1 MKIQTKLSGFFIIL
15 LAVFSYILLWTGT
28 RSYRLE
34 VAALNAEVS
43 REKIKLLI
51 NTVKEQDNL
60 FFEKIY
66 KSPKEAQEKVIEQ
79 VKNIYLNNS
88 DFAKYPFIVSADS
101 RYVVHPTLP
110 PGAIFSWDRFAIEKL
125 LKNGEGEIRI
135 IEPYGDKIVFYQAF
149 KPWRWLICYSIPADT
164 DYYAG
169 VSESNLRQIIA
180 VIGCMLASV
189 GLLYWLIQKALAPLS
204 TLADSAEAMASGKF
218 PEAGHRKY
226 PDDEVGIMGRA
237 FDSMT
242 SKIRNSMDELQK
254 EISERRNKEM
264 EFRELTENSPLPMAV
279 INPDKTYSV
288 NEMFTRMFGYS
299 ENDMPVFDDWFN
311 LAMPDENYRRKVISL
326 WVGHVTSDRFG
337 GETFKVTC
345 KNGNVLDIE
354 VRHKLIGNRNLLIF
368 NDMTDRK
375 RVEGELRTTRN
386 YLNQVLDSIKLLLAA
401 VNEEGIVTQWN
412 RPMEQ
417 YTGVKAVFAVG
428 SKLWDVA
435 PFLKNYRVQI
445 EDAVKSGNFMEL
457 YRESIIRQHELY
469 FNISINPMSK
479 SENHGAVIILE
490 DVTELIKK
498 GEQLV
503 QAQKMETVGTLAGG
517 LAHDFNNVLG
527 GIKGAISMV
536 NYYLKN
542 SPAAI
547 GEIKEFIGIAERS
560 TNRASSMVE
569 QLLTLSRKSQ
579 LNFSPVDL
587 KQALLNVLEICR
599 STFDKSVVIN
609 VFTPVSKAMV
619 KADQTQIEQV
629 MLNLLI
635 NAEHSMTLMLK
646 EDEPHGGTINVAIN
660 QALRRQSANLLTDA
674 ENVDNAAAD
683 NPPKELSYWEV
694 AIKDTG
700 VGIPRE
706 IQPKIFDPFF
716 TTKSKGRGTGLGLA
730 MVYSIIDRH
739 SGYIDVQTEAGTGST
754 FTIGLPELK
763 ETEEITAQE
772 SKDEELARGSGLILI
787 IDDEEAIRIT
797 ASKMLETVGYDTIC
811 AVDGTTG
818 CELYEARQTEIKAVL
833 LDMVMPGI
841 SGLETYQKLRQINP
855 DLKVLMTS
863 GYTNDA
869 RMHKALASGADN
881 FIKKPFSLTRLISK
895 MQEVVLQQ
903 KDTAPN

>member
-15 LAVFSYILLWTGT
+15 LAVFSYLLLWTGT
-28 RSYRLE
+28 RSYRQE
-34 VAALNAEVS
+34 VASLNAEVS
-43 REKIKLLI
+43 REKIKFLM
-51 NTVKEQDNL
+51 NTISEQDNL

-66 KSPKEAQEKVIEQ
+66 KSPKEAQEKVIEH
-79 VKNIYLNNS
+79 VKNNYQS
-88 DFAKYPFIVSADS
+88 SPDFAKYLFIVSADS
-101 RYVVHPTLP
+101 RYIVHPTLP
-110 PGAIFSWDRFAIEKL
+110 AGALFTWDKVAVDKL
-125 LKNGEGEIRI
+125 LKTGEGEIRLND
-135 IEPYGDKIVFYQAF
+135 PYGEKIVFYQAF
-149 KPWRWLICYSIPADT
+149 KPWRWLVCYSLPADV

-169 VSESNLRQIIA
+169 VSESSLRQLIA
-180 VIGCMLASV
+180 VLGCMLASV

-204 TLADSAEAMASGKF
+204 DLADSAEAMAAGKF
-218 PEAGHRKY
+218 PESCNHQY

-237 FDSMT
+237 FDDMAAKIQNSMT
-242 SKIRNSMDELQK
+242 ELQA

-264 EFRELTENSPLPMAV
+264 EFRELIENSPLPMAV

-288 NEMFTRMFGYS
+288 NNMFSRMFGYY
-299 ENDMPVFDDWFN
+299 EKDMATFDDWFN
-311 LAMPDENYRRKVISL
+311 LAMPDENYRKKVISL
-326 WVGHVTSDRFG
+326 WVGHVTGDRFG

-345 KNGNVLDIE
+345 KSGETLEIE

-368 NDMTDRK
+368 NDLTDRK

-401 VNEEGIVTQWN
+401 VNEKGIVTQWN

-417 YTGVKAVFAVG
+417 YTGIKAAFAIG

-435 PFLKNYRVQI
+435 PFLNNYRTQI
-445 EDAVKSGNFMEL
+445 EDAAKSGKFLEL
-457 YRESIIRQHELY
+457 YRESIIQEHELY
-469 FNISINPMSK
+469 FNISINPLPAN
-479 SENHGAVIILE
+479 ENPGAVIILE

-547 GEIKEFIGIAERS
+547 GEIKEFTAIAERS
-560 TNRASSMVE
+560 TTRASSMVE

-579 LNFSPVDL
+579 LTFNPVDL
-587 KQALLNVLEICR
+587 KQALLSVLEICR
-599 STFDKSVVIN
+599 STFDKSVNIN
-609 VFTPVSKAMV
+609 TFMPVSRAMV

-629 MLNLLI
+629 LLNLLI
-635 NAEHSMTLMLK
+635 NAEHSMTLMLGE
-646 EDEPHGGTINVAIN
+646 EDVRGGSINVSIKR
-660 QALRRQSANLLTDA
+660 ALHRPPAHAEENTEANISSDEA
-674 ENVDNAAAD
+674 
-683 NPPKELSYWEV
+683 YWEISV
-694 AIKDTG
+694 KDTG

-716 TTKSKGRGTGLGLA
+716 TTKSKGRGTGLGLS

-739 SGYIDVQTEAGTGST
+739 NGYVEVKSESGEGST

-763 ETEEITAQE
+763 LDDEHMAQE
-772 SKDEELARGSGLILI
+772 KTHGELAFGTGLILI

-797 ASKMLETVGYDTIC
+797 ASKMLEAVGYDTIC
-811 AVDGTTG
+811 AVDGTAG
-818 CELYEARQTEIKAVL
+818 CELYKSRQQEIKSVL
-833 LDMVMPGI
+833 LDMAMPGI
-841 SGLETYQKLRQINP
+841 SGLEAYQKLREINP
-855 DLKVLMTS
+855 SVKVLMTS

-869 RMHKALASGADN
+869 RVQRALAIGADG
-881 FIKKPFSLTRLISK
+881 FIKKPFSLTRLSEKMSEVLSGIKGNTEVEIS
-895 MQEVVLQQ
+895 
-903 KDTAPN
+903 